1 MVPRLLLA
9 ALAAAALTTVAA
21 APASAHGGAPRSAP
35 ASSAPDGLQL
45 RGCFMAVALVP
56 RPRGALRAAIPAPPD
71 LTRTFYGADP
81 LVSLWGLTCDG
92 ARVPGARTGS
102 LVLSLVAV
110 PTGLTDPAAVPLANN
125 FDHRLVAVDTSSR
138 TLALAL
144 RRHGVPARLARRA
157 RGGQG
162 RVAVP
167 GQYDLRV
174 AASLLD
180 RPHDHRN
187 RFEHR
192 PRGGGPRV
200 RLGLGTA
207 GAVDRF
213 CFPAAGGCSAVV
225 RTAPGSAAR
234 RLLGAATPAVRAAFD
249 HRRMARLD
257 LPIRTRRTGG

>member
-1 MVPRLLLA
+1 MVGRLLLA
-9 ALAAAALTTVAA
+9 ALTAGALTTVAA
-21 APASAHGGAPRSAP
+21 APASAHGGAPRAAARSA
-35 ASSAPDGLQL
+35 SDGVQL
-45 RGCFMAVALVP
+45 RGCFMAVALAP
-56 RPRGALRAAIPAPPD
+56 RPRGALRAAIPAPPE
-71 LTRTFYGADP
+71 LTQTFYGSDP

-92 ARVPGARTGS
+92 ARVPGARTGP

-174 AASLLD
+174 RASRLD

-192 PRGGGPRV
+192 PRGGGPRA
-200 RLGLGTA
+200 RLGLEMA

-225 RTAPGSAAR
+225 RTALGSAAR
-234 RLLGAATPAVRAAFD
+234 RLLGAGTPAVRAAFD
-249 HRRMARLD
+249 HRRIARLD